1 MKNRI
6 LALGFFVILTQFSLI
21 SCGSRKKTTQQEN
34 DLLKNTTIEMRNNK
48 FAFDLYNAISS
59 IHDENLVISPFSI
72 STALAMTYAGADGN
86 TARQMARTLY
96 FERDQENFHKN
107 FSEWMNAIIEK
118 GEAKKQLQI
127 ANSLW
132 PQEDYPFLDEF
143 MNLIREYY
151 GSAFYKVN
159 YKDDREQIRQQI
171 NAWVEK
177 HTNNLIKDL
186 IQPGVLVDDTR
197 LVLVNA
203 IYFLSNWKIAFD
215 EDATH
220 NNAFN
225 ISREK
230 TVNVPFMYMKDD
242 LNYTETD
249 NFQALE
255 LEYEGSDFSMLI
267 VLPAENI
274 NLDEFM
280 KNFDALAFAETMN
293 ILEKQKVQVYLPS
306 FKVRSKFD
314 LEKLLASMGMPDAFS
329 NRADFSNMTPLN
341 DLKIDKVIHEAFIDV
356 NEEGTE
362 AAASTAVVIIIKSA
376 IIDPPENIFRADRP
390 FFYVIRENKS
400 NSILFMGKILNPD
413 EKAN

>member
-1 MKNRI
+1 MKNKI
-6 LALGFFVILTQFSLI
+6 LVFAGLVILTLPGLV
-21 SCGSRKKTTQQEN
+21 SCGSRKKTTQQDN
-34 DLLKNTTIEMRNNK
+34 DFLKNTPIEMRNNK
-48 FAFDLYNAISS
+48 FAFDIFNAISPS
-59 IHDENLVISPFSI
+59 HDENLVISPFSI
-72 STALAMTYAGADGN
+72 STALAMTYAGAGGN
-86 TARQMARTLY
+86 TATQMARTLY
-96 FERDQENFHKN
+96 FDSDQENFHKN
-107 FSEWMNAIIEK
+107 FSEWMNTIMEK

-159 YKDDREQIRQQI
+159 YKGDREKIRQQI

-177 HTNNLIKDL
+177 HTNDLIKDL
-186 IQPGVLVDDTR
+186 IQPGVLVEDTR

-215 EDATH
+215 ENATRT
-220 NNAFN
+220 NTFN
-225 ISREK
+225 ISSERI
-230 TVNVPFMYMKDD
+230 VNVPFMYMKDD

-249 NFQALE
+249 NFQVLE

-274 NLDEFM
+274 NLNEFM
-280 KNFDALAFAETMN
+280 KNFDALAFAETIN
-293 ILEKQKVQVYLPS
+293 ILEKQEVQVYLPS

-314 LEKLLASMGMPDAFS
+314 LEKLLAAMGMPDAFS

-356 NEEGTE
+356 HEEGTE
-362 AAASTAVVIIIKSA
+362 AAASTAVVIIRKSA
-376 IIDPPENIFRADRP
+376 MVDPPANIFRADRP
-390 FFYVIRENKS
+390 FFYLIRENQS
-400 NSILFMGKILNPD
+400 NSILFMGKVVNPA
-413 EKAN
+413 ERAG

>member
-6 LALGFFVILTQFSLI
+6 LIMAGLIFLTLPGLI
-21 SCGSRKKTTQQEN
+21 SCGSGKKTTQKDN
-34 DLLKNTTIEMRNNK
+34 DFLKNTPIEMRNNK
-48 FAFDLYNAISS
+48 FAFDIFNAINPS
-59 IHDENLVISPFSI
+59 HDENLVISPFSI
-72 STALAMTYAGADGN
+72 STALAMTYAGAGGN
-86 TARQMARTLY
+86 TAIQMARTLY
-96 FERDQENFHKN
+96 FDSDQENFHKN
-107 FSEWMNAIIEK
+107 FSEWMNTIMEK

-159 YKDDREQIRQQI
+159 YKGDREQIRQQI

-177 HTNNLIKDL
+177 NTNDLIKDL
-186 IQPGVLVDDTR
+186 IQPGVLVEDTR

-215 EDATH
+215 ENATH
-220 NNAFN
+220 TNTFN
-225 ISREK
+225 ISRDR

-242 LNYTETD
+242 LNYIKTD

-255 LEYEGSDFSMLI
+255 LEYEGSEFSMLI
-267 VLPAENI
+267 LLPAENI
-274 NLDEFM
+274 DPDEFI
-280 KNFDALAFAETMN
+280 KNFDALAFAETAS
-293 ILEKQKVQVYLPS
+293 ILEKQEVQVYLPS

-314 LEKLLASMGMPDAFS
+314 LEKLLAAMGMPDAFS

-356 NEEGTE
+356 YEEGTE
-362 AAASTAVVIIIKSA
+362 AAASTAVVIIRKSA
-376 IIDPPENIFRADRP
+376 IVDPPANIFRADRP
-390 FFYVIRENKS
+390 FFYLIRENQS
-400 NSILFMGKILNPD
+400 NSILFMGKVVNPA
-413 EKAN
+413 ERAG

>member
-230 TVNVPFMYMKDD
+230 TVNVPFMCMKDD

>member
-72 STALAMTYAGADGN
+72 STALAMTFAGADGN

-225 ISREK
+225 INREK

>member
-6 LALGFFVILTQFSLI
+6 LIMAGLIFLTLPGLI
-21 SCGSRKKTTQQEN
+21 SCGSGKKTTQKDN
-34 DLLKNTTIEMRNNK
+34 DFLKNTPIEMRNNK
-48 FAFDLYNAISS
+48 FAFDIFNAINPS
-59 IHDENLVISPFSI
+59 HDENLVISPFSI
-72 STALAMTYAGADGN
+72 STALAMTYAGAGGN
-86 TARQMARTLY
+86 TAIQMARTLY
-96 FERDQENFHKN
+96 FDSDQENFHKN
-107 FSEWMNAIIEK
+107 FSEWMNTIMEK

-159 YKDDREQIRQQI
+159 YKGDREQIRQQI

-177 HTNNLIKDL
+177 NTNDLIKDL
-186 IQPGVLVDDTR
+186 IQPGVLVEDTR

-215 EDATH
+215 ENATH
-220 NNAFN
+220 TNTFN
-225 ISREK
+225 ISRER

-242 LNYTETD
+242 LNYIKTD

-255 LEYEGSDFSMLI
+255 LEYEGSEFSMLI
-267 VLPAENI
+267 LLPAENI
-274 NLDEFM
+274 DPDEFI
-280 KNFDALAFAETMN
+280 KNFDALAFAETVS
-293 ILEKQKVQVYLPS
+293 ILEKQEVQVYLPS

-314 LEKLLASMGMPDAFS
+314 LEKLLAAMGMPDAFS

-356 NEEGTE
+356 YEEGTE
-362 AAASTAVVIIIKSA
+362 AAASTAVVIIRKSA
-376 IIDPPENIFRADRP
+376 IVDPPANIFRADRP
-390 FFYVIRENKS
+390 FFYLIRENQS
-400 NSILFMGKILNPD
+400 NSILFMGKVVNPA
-413 EKAN
+413 ERAG

>member
-6 LALGFFVILTQFSLI
+6 LIMAGLIFLTLPGLI
-21 SCGSRKKTTQQEN
+21 SCGSGKKTTQKDN
-34 DLLKNTTIEMRNNK
+34 DFLKNTPIEMRNNK
-48 FAFDLYNAISS
+48 FAFDIFNAINPS
-59 IHDENLVISPFSI
+59 HDENLVISPFSI
-72 STALAMTYAGADGN
+72 STALAMTYAGAGGN
-86 TARQMARTLY
+86 TAIQMARTLY
-96 FERDQENFHKN
+96 FDSDQENFHKN
-107 FSEWMNAIIEK
+107 FSEWMNTIMEK

-143 MNLIREYY
+143 MNLIRKYY

-159 YKDDREQIRQQI
+159 YKGDREQIRQQI

-177 HTNNLIKDL
+177 NTNDLIKDL
-186 IQPGVLVDDTR
+186 IQPGVLVEDTR

-215 EDATH
+215 ENATH
-220 NNAFN
+220 TNTFN
-225 ISREK
+225 ISRDR

-242 LNYTETD
+242 LNYIKTD

-255 LEYEGSDFSMLI
+255 LEYEGSEFSMLI
-267 VLPAENI
+267 LLPAENI
-274 NLDEFM
+274 DPDEFI
-280 KNFDALAFAETMN
+280 KNFDALAFAETLS
-293 ILEKQKVQVYLPS
+293 ILEKQEVQVYLPS

-314 LEKLLASMGMPDAFS
+314 LEKLLAAMGMPDAFS

-356 NEEGTE
+356 YEEGTE
-362 AAASTAVVIIIKSA
+362 AAASTAVVIIRKSA
-376 IIDPPENIFRADRP
+376 IVDPPANIFRADRP
-390 FFYVIRENKS
+390 FFYLIRENQS
-400 NSILFMGKILNPD
+400 NSILFMGKVVNPA
-413 EKAN
+413 ERAG

>member
-6 LALGFFVILTQFSLI
+6 LIMAGLIFLTLPGLI
-21 SCGSRKKTTQQEN
+21 SCGSGKKTTQKDN
-34 DLLKNTTIEMRNNK
+34 NFLKNTPIEMRNNK
-48 FAFDLYNAISS
+48 FAFDIFNAINPS
-59 IHDENLVISPFSI
+59 HDENLVISPFSI
-72 STALAMTYAGADGN
+72 STALAMTYAGAGGN
-86 TARQMARTLY
+86 TAIQMARTLY
-96 FERDQENFHKN
+96 FDSDQENFHKN
-107 FSEWMNAIIEK
+107 FSEWMNTIMEK

-159 YKDDREQIRQQI
+159 YKGDREQIRQQI

-177 HTNNLIKDL
+177 NTNDLIKDL
-186 IQPGVLVDDTR
+186 IQPGVLVEDTR

-215 EDATH
+215 ENATH
-220 NNAFN
+220 TNTFN
-225 ISREK
+225 ISRER

-242 LNYTETD
+242 LNYIKTD

-255 LEYEGSDFSMLI
+255 LEYEGSEFSMLI
-267 VLPAENI
+267 LLPAENI
-274 NLDEFM
+274 DPDEFI
-280 KNFDALAFAETMN
+280 KNFDALAFAETLS
-293 ILEKQKVQVYLPS
+293 ILEKQEVQVYLPS

-314 LEKLLASMGMPDAFS
+314 LEKLLAAMGMPDAFS

-356 NEEGTE
+356 YEEGTE
-362 AAASTAVVIIIKSA
+362 AAASTAVVIIRKSA
-376 IIDPPENIFRADRP
+376 IVDPPANIFRADRP
-390 FFYVIRENKS
+390 FFYLIRENQS
-400 NSILFMGKILNPD
+400 NSILFMGKVVNPA
-413 EKAN
+413 ERAG